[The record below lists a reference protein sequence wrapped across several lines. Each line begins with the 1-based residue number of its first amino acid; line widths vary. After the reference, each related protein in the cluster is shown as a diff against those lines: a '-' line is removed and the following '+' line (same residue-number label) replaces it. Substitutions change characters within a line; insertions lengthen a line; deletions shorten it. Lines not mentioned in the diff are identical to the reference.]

1 MKALDAYS
9 HMSCKAVPVTLIPA
23 VHEHAH
29 HGSLVTTE
37 PAVLF
42 RVFANL
48 TGEMVSGVLTKNFFL
63 NK

>member
-9 HMSCKAVPVTLIPA
+9 QMSCQAVPVTLIPA
-23 VHEHAH
+23 VREHAR
-29 HGSLVTTE
+29 HGSLATTA

-48 TGEMVSGVLTKNFFL
+48 TGEMVSGVLTKSFFL